1 MEAVLIDVDHHLL
14 SLSLSLL
21 PRPLSRGGET
31 LAAAAV
37 AVLGRENDESPVLV
51 AAHGSMDL
59 TMDPKEWRGQAWRGT
74 AWASDRIGFGTGE
87 FTTVPLDFAV
97 LGHLDCLIVLDV
109 LIFSAL
115 RYRSMLWFIDYVL
128 LVHM

>member
-1 MEAVLIDVDHHLL
+1 
-14 SLSLSLL
+14 
-21 PRPLSRGGET
+21 
-31 LAAAAV
+31 
-37 AVLGRENDESPVLV
+37 
-51 AAHGSMDL
+51 MDL

-74 AWASDRIGFGTGE
+74 AWASDRIGFGTCE